1 MELGVAQ
8 KLFHVLLNVIQA
20 IHFLLI
26 RHEHVRVDL
35 MNENLILDVL
45 VNGAACFYDVSQLDA
60 VTLVILWLR
69 IDHVDKCATVLD
81 GLDVRR
87 GGLLQVVS
95 PREVLYCELDVGI
108 IIYQHIFDL
117 GCRGQEECLMGRH
130 LLEDYFRNGS
140 FSRSITS

>member
-1 MELGVAQ
+1 
-8 KLFHVLLNVIQA
+8 
-20 IHFLLI
+20 
-26 RHEHVRVDL
+26 

-60 VTLVILWLR
+60 VTFVVLWLR
-69 IDHVDKCATVLD
+69 IDNVDECAAVLD

-117 GCRGQEECLMGRH
+117 GCRG
-130 LLEDYFRNGS
+130 
-140 FSRSITS
+140 